1 MTPNEVKT
9 RLVAFLDQKENVDS
23 LQQWLLSVS
32 GEASKYGDEVET
44 LVGSVGYLLARLAT
58 GLTTEIDFRSQ
69 LRILADVDTVAM
81 ADQPTSVG
89 KKFCSWKSGASTSL
103 LGKLYS
109 CRRCKYHAK
118 RNTRNHPILEQH
130 VYPVEPFF
138 IKGHNN
144 WCNDS

>member
-103 LGKLYS
+103 LGNAVFLPQMQVSREKEY
-109 CRRCKYHAK
+109 A
-118 RNTRNHPILEQH
+118 
-130 VYPVEPFF
+130 
-138 IKGHNN
+138 
-144 WCNDS
+144 